1 LKPQDVD
8 ACTTNTLSIIGATS
22 IAFILCFN
30 AKFYGQMDL
39 LIFKFYNWFIVSVI
53 MAALIVYAFPVV
65 LIGIVFVFPLL
76 HNSVSLFGC
85 RRAKSAKGWVV
96 SNILFLAWLALG
108 LSVLL
113 GTILFSDASP
123 ATKLSSLKSMV
134 TTIIIDYQCVGSNL
148 WTYFCVLFVPNVLNI
163 LQVQIFA

>member
-1 LKPQDVD
+1 MKPQDVD
-8 ACTTNTLSIIGATS
+8 ACTTKTLSIIGATS
-22 IAFILCFN
+22 LAYMLCFN
-30 AKFYGQMDL
+30 AKFYGQMDVL
-39 LIFKFYNWFIVSVI
+39 VLKFYNWFIVSVI

-65 LIGIVFVFPLL
+65 LIGIVFLFPLL

-85 RRAKSAKGWVV
+85 RSAKSVKVWLL

-108 LSVLL
+108 LCILL
-113 GTILFSDASP
+113 GTILFSDATP
-123 ATKLSSLKSMV
+123 AAKFASLKSMV

-163 LQVQIFA
+163 VQVQIFT